1 MLNQSSQNTNN
12 SNDYEI
18 PNFDE
23 FVSSFSSS
31 QENEKNFENQNNE
44 NQNPFSNI
52 DINTI
57 LKIKQ
62 ILDSVN
68 SSNNNPRS
76 NLLLSL
82 KPYVRPERK
91 DKIDQYIKL
100 LNMENVIE
108 NLKFSDGENKK

>member
-1 MLNQSSQNTNN
+1 MINQNSQNTSNNN
-12 SNDYEI
+12 SYEF

-23 FVSSFSSS
+23 FVSSFSFS
-31 QENEKNFENQNNE
+31 QENEKNFEDENNE
-44 NQNPFSNI
+44 NENPFSNI

-62 ILDSVN
+62 ILDSLN
-68 SSNNNPRS
+68 SQKSNPRS

-100 LNMENVIE
+100 LNVENVIE
-108 NLKFSDGENKK
+108 NFKFSGGENK

>member
-1 MLNQSSQNTNN
+1 MLNQNSQNT
-12 SNDYEI
+12 SSHSDCEF

-31 QENEKNFENQNNE
+31 QENEKDFENEKKENE
-44 NQNPFSNI
+44 DPFSNI

-57 LKIKQ
+57 LKLKQ

-68 SSNNNPRS
+68 SKKNNPRS

-100 LNMENVIE
+100 LNMENIIE
-108 NLKFSDGENKK
+108 NLKNSGGEIK